1 MNSVDDLINQDS
13 ASKVKTNSA
22 LEPLL
27 GVAAVAAAAAAV
39 AAAAA
44 AVTLAGANTLAN
56 QGSGGFG
63 SYIFLPTPSLAAH
76 FLSKQIVPASLILES
91 ILQNTVLT
99 IYTHFS
105 IPKGVHALIFKI
117 EMDLKNSVQLNEQ
130 IKIVSK
136 IENISR
142 GIISATT
149 ETHSGSKLISK
160 ANLKYWCPEADNR
173 K

>member
-1 MNSVDDLINQDS
+1 MAMSKSQISQALDIGQEFLFLDEFHINSMDDLMNQNS
-13 ASKVKTNSA
+13 GSKEKTN
-22 LEPLL
+22 L
-27 GVAAVAAAAAAV
+27 AV
-39 AAAAA
+39 
-44 AVTLAGANTLAN
+44 
-56 QGSGGFG
+56 SGGGGVG
-63 SYIFLPTPSLAAH
+63 SYIFLPTPSLSAH

-142 GIISATT
+142 GIISATA
-149 ETHSGSKLISK
+149 ETHSESKLISK
-160 ANLKYWCPEADNR
+160 ANLKYWCPEADSRN
-173 K
+173 